1 MGGRVAEHE
10 ERVQTL
16 DGGLRLLGIVHALRL
31 VDDDDGIALCY
42 ELARATPAN
51 QLLAPAMEEV
61 ALVLLAVFGEFL
73 VEGLDVDD
81 HDLDGA

>member
-1 MGGRVAEHE
+1 M
-10 ERVQTL
+10 
-16 DGGLRLLGIVHALRL
+16 GGLRLLGVIHALRL
-31 VDDDDGIALCY
+31 VDYDDRVALSH

-51 QLLAPAMEEV
+51 QPLAPAVEQV
-61 ALVLLAVFGEFL
+61 ALVLLAVFGELL